1 MGDVRLAGREAMT
14 RETSTSQISI
24 PTPERIVLLRTDRL
38 GDVLLNL
45 PTVHA
50 LRRAFP
56 GVRVTLVVRPAIRDL
71 LAGHPD
77 VDDIILYDDKGKP
90 DFHWRRT
97 DRLARKLR
105 PHRFDAAIVAN
116 PKRELHVAVFLAG
129 IPIRVG
135 YHRKWPCLLT
145 HTIEDRHATLPL
157 HQAELNMTI
166 LQAINLKAETPSLRV
181 PVATPELVAARALLS
196 RHGIEETSRVIALHP
211 WSSNPAKQWPIGQF
225 RAVAAGLAAQ
235 GYAVL
240 LLGGEEER
248 AQAERFLEPLRV
260 RVCDLTGRLN
270 LRQLA
275 AALVCCRVLVT
286 NDSGPMHL
294 AAAVGTPTVALFGHG
309 TAGGPRRWGP
319 WGRGHRILHR
329 DALGAIEPAEVLAA
343 VDEIVV

>member
-1 MGDVRLAGREAMT
+1 MKDAATLTTADSAISGMA
-14 RETSTSQISI
+14 SHPSI
-24 PTPERIVLLRTDRL
+24 PTPERLVLLRTDRL

-45 PTVHA
+45 PTVHT
-50 LRRAFP
+50 LRRVFP

-71 LAGHPD
+71 LTGHPD
-77 VDDIILYDDKGKP
+77 VDDLITYDDKGNP

-105 PHRFDAAIVAN
+105 PHRFDVAVVAN

-135 YHRKWPCLLT
+135 YHRKWPFLLT
-145 HTIEDRHATLPL
+145 HTVEDRHATLPL
-157 HQAELNMTI
+157 HQAELNMT
-166 LQAINLKAETPSLRV
+166 LLGAIHLTAQTPSLRV
-181 PVATPELVAARALLS
+181 PVATAELVAARAVLV
-196 RHGIEETSRVIALHP
+196 RHGIEETSRIIALHP
-211 WSSNPAKQWPIGQF
+211 WSSNPAKQWPMAQF
-225 RAVAAGLAAQ
+225 RAVATGLAAQ
-235 GYAVL
+235 GYAML
-240 LLGGEEER
+240 LIGGEEER
-248 AQAERFLEPLRV
+248 AQAERFVEPLRV
-260 RVCDLTGRLN
+260 RVGDLTGRLN

-275 AALVCCRVLVT
+275 AILVCCRVLVT

-319 WGRGHRILHR
+319 WGHGHRILHR
-329 DALGAIEPAEVLAA
+329 ASLEAIAPEEVLAA